1 MYAERPG
8 LQQHHSSPNM
18 SQQPPVT
25 QSPGGP
31 GHHRT
36 SSGPGSQYG
45 APVANGYGNG
55 NGVPPP
61 QPPTSQYNGASQYQ
75 QQPQQV
81 QIPIQRQE
89 SNYAPPQPPPAPAGP
104 PAPPAPPMAP
114 AAPPA
119 PPAPAPPPPP
129 PSGGGAP
136 PPPPPPVPS
145 LAKSESAEPMSGLAA
160 ALQAAKLKK
169 TSNGVKTGSE
179 NGNSRCVRSASA
191 SVVNHFN
198 ESFSADMELLGK
210 VPGPVA
216 VLARVG
222 EEAWPI

>member
-8 LQQHHSSPNM
+8 PQQHHSSPNM

-89 SNYAPPQPPPAPAGP
+89 SNYAPPQPPPAPVGP
-104 PAPPAPPMAP
+104 PAPPIALGGRQHQPYGGVASASGGSDSDSAPTPTTPLFNQDLKWSVSDGGSGWQWPDTTGHDAGQEVN
-114 AAPPA
+114 
-119 PPAPAPPPPP
+119 
-129 PSGGGAP
+129 GGGAQKVYQQP
-136 PPPPPPVPS
+136 HQHQ
-145 LAKSESAEPMSGLAA
+145 G
-160 ALQAAKLKK
+160 
-169 TSNGVKTGSE
+169 NG
-179 NGNSRCVRSASA
+179 GNSETYNQRQ
-191 SVVNHFN
+191 
-198 ESFSADMELLGK
+198 EADTE
-210 VPGPVA
+210 
-216 VLARVG
+216 R
-222 EEAWPI
+222 